1 MLVAGS
7 LVAPTSAHD
16 IGTSTN
22 ANAQDVRVLLS
33 TKLGEHVML
42 AASATGAALG
52 GRDAQFK
59 AAAKSLDDNS
69 VDISKAI
76 GQVYGKAA
84 EDAFLPLWRKH
95 IGFFVDY
102 TNGVA
107 TKDKAK
113 SDKAIADLVQY
124 TEDFGAFLNS
134 ANPNLPKAAVASLV
148 KDHALGLKAV
158 VDAQAAGDPKKQF
171 AELRTAYSH
180 MDMIGSA
187 LAGAIAKQ
195 FPDKFAGKADDPMGN
210 LRTGLNMLLAEHT
223 YLAARATGAALGGR
237 QAEFEAAA
245 NALDMNS
252 VDLSKAI
259 GSVYGQGAEA
269 AFLPLWRKHIGFF
282 VDYTTG
288 VAAKDKAKADKAVND
303 LVGYTEDFG
312 AFLNSANPNL
322 PKGTVAA
329 LVKDHVVGLK
339 DVVDAQAAG
348 DQPKVYDQLRIAYH
362 HMTMIAD
369 PLAMAIVKQ
378 FPQKFGMVVMLPQT
392 GADLSTNSNAGP
404 AVAIVLSI
412 FLMIAF
418 VAQRRERNSISR

>member
-1 MLVAGS
+1 MNTKNRLFSGIAAMLVAGS
-7 LVAPTSAHD
+7 LVAPTNAHD
-16 IGTSTN
+16 IGANVN

-52 GRDAQFK
+52 GREAQFK

-107 TKDKAK
+107 AKDKTK
-113 SDKAIADLVQY
+113 SDKAIADLVQ
-124 TEDFGAFLNS
+124 
-134 ANPNLPKAAVASLV
+134 
-148 KDHALGLKAV
+148 
-158 VDAQAAGDPKKQF
+158 
-171 AELRTAYSH
+171 
-180 MDMIGSA
+180 
-187 LAGAIAKQ
+187 
-195 FPDKFAGKADDPMGN
+195 
-210 LRTGLNMLLAEHT
+210 
-223 YLAARATGAALGGR
+223 
-237 QAEFEAAA
+237 
-245 NALDMNS
+245 
-252 VDLSKAI
+252 
-259 GSVYGQGAEA
+259 
-269 AFLPLWRKHIGFF
+269 
-282 VDYTTG
+282 
-288 VAAKDKAKADKAVND
+288 
-303 LVGYTEDFG
+303 YTEDFG

-378 FPQKFGMVVMLPQT
+378 FPQKFGMQVMLPQT
-392 GADLSTNSNAGP
+392 GADLSNNSNAAP
-404 AVAIVLSI
+404 AIAIVLSM
-412 FLMIAF
+412 FLVVAF
-418 VAQRRERNSISR
+418 IAQRRNANSIR